1 VHGESTDNSVEG
13 TFAKPGMRFIL
24 STLPQYLSHSFM
36 IRTSD
41 NVAMDIDL
49 LISYQIH
56 DHALFCANPI
66 QFSNYMKYYVQDEF
80 LDRFAKVD
88 LREYMT
94 SFTTQAIESIA
105 VVNEYFEN
113 FGITIIDIQIIK
125 YVPLVQSIY
134 LSIYLSIMSVCLS
147 VCVSA

>member
-1 VHGESTDNSVEG
+1 
-13 TFAKPGMRFIL
+13 MRFIL

-125 YVPLVQSIY
+125 CVPFVYVSYHISIY
-134 LSIYLSIMSVCLS
+134 LSCLSVCLS
-147 VCVSA
+147 VCLPACMHSCIHDHMQNDVVT